1 MSQRKER
8 QSLSSMTGGPFHGS
22 GPALS
27 PASWLQSPAATR
39 QCCDHKQGCFQPP
52 KCCGRQSQQQARGC
66 TELTPA
72 LPPSK
77 EVKQTLNGP
86 DADVGWVCCFFFF
99 FPFNSTPTGP
109 ETTGS
114 SWEMKRF

>member
-27 PASWLQSPAATR
+27 PASWLQSPTATR
-39 QCCDHKQGCFQPP
+39 QCWDCKQGRFQPP
-52 KCCGRQSQQQARGC
+52 KCCRRQSQQQARGC

-99 FPFNSTPTGP
+99 FPL
-109 ETTGS
+109 
-114 SWEMKRF
+114 